1 MSCGNINTD
10 IQRFVANMQTVDTIV
25 NGDPLTTVTPSGK
38 TVDTLA
44 GYDKQF
50 NDALDLIGWTIVDS
64 FETGAT
70 ITTRNEAVRYVATG
84 ELYRWDGTLPKTIP
98 AGSTPATS
106 GGLGVGKWLLVVN
119 SAGGSGNGIVY
130 DPPPSTLIEGVTY
143 FNAETFELAF
153 SYDDGDTTQYVTF
166 PLAKPLGG
174 GGSGDG
180 EANTASNLGGGTGL
194 FAAKVDFDLQF
205 KSLVAG
211 TGISLSNTATTV
223 TITSTGEA
231 NTASN
236 LGTGS
241 FLFAAKSGTDL
252 QFKSLVA
259 GTGVTL
265 TSNSTSVTINA
276 PGTGE
281 ANTASNLGAGTA
293 IFASKVGVDLQFKT
307 LVAGSGV
314 TISNTGTTVTISS
327 TGGGGGGTTDHAALI
342 NRDANDQH
350 PISAITGLQTALDG
364 KASTDVA
371 TTSVSGLM
379 SAADKVK
386 LNGIA
391 AGATVNSSDA
401 TLLNRANH
409 TGSQDISTVTGLQT
423 ALDNKQPLDGD
434 LTAIAALSTNGVPRR
449 TAANTWSMLTDV
461 KEIVVSTTAPTD
473 TTKLWLDIN

>member
-1 MSCGNINTD
+1 MSCGTINTD

-25 NGDPLTTVTPSGK
+25 NGDPLTTVTPGGK

-50 NDALDLIGWTIVDS
+50 NDALDLIGWTVVDS

-70 ITTRNEAVRYVATG
+70 ITTRNEAVRYAATG
-84 ELYRWDGTLPKTIP
+84 ELYRWDGTLPKTVA
-98 AGSTPATS
+98 AGSTPLTA
-106 GGLGVGKWLLVVN
+106 GGVGPGAWLLVVN
-119 SAGGSGNGIVY
+119 SAGTGNGVVY
-130 DPPPSTLIEGVTY
+130 DLPPATLVEGVTY
-143 FNAETFELAF
+143 FNPETFELAF

-174 GGSGDG
+174 GGGSGEG
-180 EANTASNLGGGTGL
+180 EVNTASNLGGGTGL

-211 TGISLSNTATTV
+211 TGISLSNTATSV
-223 TITSTGEA
+223 TITSAGEA

-293 IFASKVGVDLQFKT
+293 IFASKSGVDLQFKT

-314 TISNTGTTVTISS
+314 TISNNSTTVTISS
-327 TGGGGGGTTDHAALI
+327 TGGGGSTTDHAALI
-342 NRDANDQH
+342 NRDAADQH
-350 PISAITGLQTALDG
+350 PISAVIGLTTALAG
-364 KASTDVA
+364 KASTDIA
-371 TTSVSGLM
+371 IPSADGLM
-379 SAADKVK
+379 SSVDKTK

-391 AGATVNSSDA
+391 AGATANSSDA

-409 TGSQDISTVTGLQT
+409 TGTQAISTVTGLQT
-423 ALDNKQPLDGD
+423 ALDAKQPLDGD
-434 LTAIAALSTNGVPRR
+434 LTAIAALSTNGVPQR
-449 TAANTWSMLTDV
+449 TAADTWSMLTDV
-461 KEIVVSTTAPTD
+461 KGIVVSTTAPTD

>member
-25 NGDPLTTVTPSGK
+25 NGDPLTTVTPGGK

-84 ELYRWDGTLPKTIP
+84 ELYRWDGTLPKTI
-98 AGSTPATS
+98 ASGSTPATS

-180 EANTASNLGGGTGL
+180 EANTASNLGSGTGL
-194 FAAKVDFDLQF
+194 FAAKSGVDLQF

-211 TGISLSNTATTV
+211 SNV
-223 TITSTGEA
+223 TIT
-231 NTASN
+231 
-236 LGTGS
+236 
-241 FLFAAKSGTDL
+241 
-252 QFKSLVA
+252 
-259 GTGVTL
+259 
-265 TSNSTSVTINA
+265 
-276 PGTGE
+276 
-281 ANTASNLGAGTA
+281 
-293 IFASKVGVDLQFKT
+293 
-307 LVAGSGV
+307 
-314 TISNTGTTVTISS
+314 NTGTTVTISAS
-327 TGGGGGGTTDHAALI
+327 GSGGGTTDHAALT

-364 KASTDVA
+364 
-371 TTSVSGLM
+371 
-379 SAADKVK
+379 
-386 LNGIA
+386 
-391 AGATVNSSDA
+391 
-401 TLLNRANH
+401 
-409 TGSQDISTVTGLQT
+409 
-423 ALDNKQPLDGD
+423 KQPLDGD

-449 TAANTWSMLTDV
+449 TAANTWSILTDV